1 MKEVK
6 TQRDWH
12 DIAFRLSALCG
23 GFEKYDIVEDT
34 GLSAKNR
41 RKSSQERPNDQ
52 DLIRRGSLPQ
62 ARKKG
67 TQAPLQ
73 DSRISLTKR
82 SLSDGVVVVEKN
94 TDFSTRKIDR
104 SPKSHSLDLDVSS
117 FDFSELRSSSLCSTE
132 L

>member
-34 GLSAKNR
+34 GFSAKNR
-41 RKSSQERPNDQ
+41 RKSSQERPNDL
-52 DLIRRGSLPQ
+52 DIIRRGSLPQ
-62 ARKKG
+62 TRKEG
-67 TQAPLQ
+67 TQAAIQ

-82 SLSDGVVVVEKN
+82 SLSDGVVLVEKDA
-94 TDFSTRKIDR
+94 DFSTRKIDR
-104 SPKSHSLDLDVSS
+104 SPKSQSLDLDVSS
-117 FDFSELRSSSLCSTE
+117 FDFTELRSSSLCSTE